1 MEQER
6 NVIVTEED
14 IAKAWEMSRLKYEL
28 DESHKHSV
36 WLKQGRKEAASQRDY
51 EIARS
56 LLSDGFSIEKV
67 VQYTGLTLD
76 TIQGLN
82 ANLSHDTMEHKETIF
97 KEQEREV
104 TVTEEDIAKAWEM
117 SRLKYELDE
126 SHKHSV
132 WIKQG
137 RKLANIIVTKRLA
150 EMDKPIDFISKV
162 IELPESEIRA
172 IIDYTDW
179 RSTQSWIDMTLDEAM
194 ENAVA
199 LVENMSKVT
208 PQNPS
213 SLNNYHL
220 L

>member
-36 WLKQGRKEAASQRDY
+36 WLKQGRKEAAAQRDY

-67 VQYTGLTLD
+67 AQYTGLTFD
-76 TIQGLN
+76 TIQGLK
-82 ANLSHDTMEHKETIF
+82 ANLSHDATECKGTFSE
-97 KEQEREV
+97 EQEREV
-104 TVTEEDIAKAWEM
+104 IVTEEDIAKAWEM

-132 WIKQG
+132 WKKQG

-150 EMDKPIDFISKV
+150 EMDKPIDFISEV

-172 IIDYTDW
+172 IIDCNNC

-194 ENAVA
+194 DNAVA

-208 PQNPS
+208 AQNPTTT
-213 SLNNYHL
+213 
-220 L
+220 